1 LRSCSPLAAAAQ
13 EQPTT
18 AQRQK
23 LRLTG
28 DYGWLT
34 LEDRNSYC
42 FWGGELY
49 SIGAAFCSR
58 QQTLTTCTE
67 VAGRSGSARR
77 TTSSAT
83 AIRR

>member
-1 LRSCSPLAAAAQ
+1 MRARAAMVAVTLPLAAAAQ

-42 FWGGELY
+42 FWGG
-49 SIGAAFCSR
+49 
-58 QQTLTTCTE
+58 
-67 VAGRSGSARR
+67 
-77 TTSSAT
+77 
-83 AIRR
+83 